1 MSTRVAAI
9 LGQTKGMTE
18 NEDRQRRSFGSVRQI
33 PGGRYQARYTG
44 PNGKRY
50 TAGTYGQRRQ
60 ADRELDRIRVRID
73 DGTWIPPDAETTA
86 DTFGTFAVVWL
97 EGRRLKP
104 RTRDLYRTILE
115 RDILPAFE
123 DVPLAGITKAA
134 VRTWQASLPADRP
147 TRSAHAYSLLR
158 TILQTAVEDDL
169 LPANPC
175 QIRGA
180 GTAPRR
186 RRLQPAT
193 LPELAA
199 ITEAMPAK
207 YRVAVLLSAW
217 CALRFGE
224 LAELRRRDVDLEA
237 GVLRIRRAVTARGKV
252 IVGTPKSDAGIRDV
266 NIPPHLLEVLRAHL
280 AEHSQPGRDGLV
292 FPAAD
297 GTRHLAA
304 STLYKP
310 YNRARKAAGRSD
322 LRWHDLRH
330 TGAVLAAATGATL
343 AELMGRL
350 GHSSP
355 GAAMKYQHAAKDRDK
370 AIAEALSKLANPDTT

>member
-1 MSTRVAAI
+1 MSTQCAAF
-9 LGQTKGMTE
+9 LGQTTGMTNDE
-18 NEDRQRRSFGSVRQI
+18 RQRRAFGSVRQI

-60 ADRELDRIRVRID
+60 AERELERVRMRVD
-73 DGTWIPPDAETTA
+73 DGAWIPPDAETTA
-86 DTFGTFAVVWL
+86 DTFGSFAAVWL
-97 EGRRLKP
+97 DSRRLKP

-115 RDILPAFE
+115 RDILPTFAA
-123 DVPLAGITKAA
+123 VPLDGITKVS
-134 VRTWQASLPADRP
+134 VRAWYAGLPEDRP
-147 TRSAHAYSLLR
+147 TRTAHAYSLLR

-169 LPANPC
+169 LTANPC

-180 GTAPRR
+180 GTAPRQ

-207 YRVAVLLSAW
+207 YRAAVMLSAW

-224 LAELRRRDVDLEA
+224 LAELRRNDVDLDG
-237 GVLRIRRAVTARGKV
+237 GVLRIRRAVTARGQV

-266 NIPPHLLEVLRAHL
+266 NVPPHLLDMLRAHL
-280 AEHSQPGRDGLV
+280 AEHAQPGRNGLV

-297 GTRHLAA
+297 GMSHLAA

-310 YNRARKAAGRSD
+310 YNRARKAAGRPD

-330 TGAVLAAATGATL
+330 TGATLAAATGATL
-343 AELMGRL
+343 AELMARL

-370 AIAEALSKLANPDTT
+370 AIAEALSRLANPDAT